1 MGKTENDA
9 DKYQNVIEDYETAK
23 NIFTVEY
30 IFIRDKFRENTE
42 SELLT
47 AEKDGTENQRK
58 QSRESFRN
66 LYDVVK
72 ERWEARARD
81 FVEQQP
87 GNRQILID
95 ALWKYYSI
103 PYGGLDNSFQLWC
116 SASTLHKWVILIG
129 GYSM

>member
-47 AEKDGTENQRK
+47 SAKDGTENQRK
-58 QSRESFRN
+58 QSRE
-66 LYDVVK
+66 
-72 ERWEARARD
+72 
-81 FVEQQP
+81 
-87 GNRQILID
+87 
-95 ALWKYYSI
+95 
-103 PYGGLDNSFQLWC
+103 
-116 SASTLHKWVILIG
+116 
-129 GYSM
+129 